1 MNWSDYLENNKSQY
15 TGELLDFVSIPS
27 ISAQDEHFDEC
38 PINHTGSAASMESTG
53 AVTLWSRSVEKYN
66 LRYTTFIGN

>member
-27 ISAQDEHFDEC
+27 ISAQDEHFDDV
-38 PINHTGSAASMESTG
+38 MESKI
-53 AVTLWSRSVEKYN
+53 A
-66 LRYTTFIGN
+66 